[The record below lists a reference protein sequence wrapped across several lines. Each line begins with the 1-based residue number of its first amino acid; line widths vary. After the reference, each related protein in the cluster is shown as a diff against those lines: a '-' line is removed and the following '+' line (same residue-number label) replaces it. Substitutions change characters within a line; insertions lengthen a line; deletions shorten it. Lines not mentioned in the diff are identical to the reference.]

1 MSNFINAASTL
12 DIVYPEK
19 YAISTSAYSDMP
31 EVLEEAFSMCIQQTK
46 ELIENLPDECESQQ
60 GYREIHNFKGMC
72 LALGLTSLSAETQA
86 YLLNR
91 HMYNKDI
98 FKEQLQEALEDFLIF
113 SK

>member
-1 MSNFINAASTL
+1 MTSFMNAVAIIDKANSN
-12 DIVYPEK
+12 K
-19 YAISTSAYSDMP
+19 YAISTSPYSDMP